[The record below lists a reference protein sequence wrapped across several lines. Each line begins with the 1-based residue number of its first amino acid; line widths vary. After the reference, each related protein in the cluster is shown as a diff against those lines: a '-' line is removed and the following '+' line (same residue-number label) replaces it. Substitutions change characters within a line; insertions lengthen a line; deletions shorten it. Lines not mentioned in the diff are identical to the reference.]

1 MAEIQSGPPEDPLRQ
16 ALSSCDWMLT
26 VRLDSP
32 LPVDPGPRLGTGE
45 AAVLEYA
52 RTRGKLPVLLDD
64 RQARRRA
71 ESLGLKTYGTL
82 GLIAM
87 ATTRGH
93 IESFS
98 SAVQQLRERGC
109 TLVTTSLILSVR
121 RLGRM
126 VHMSVPRSAFQRSI
140 DRSSVLLT
148 SPNPK
153 GRGGACNTTPDSSA
167 WFPAGSAQI
176 L

>member
-1 MAEIQSGPPEDPLRQ
+1 MSEVVSDASPLIVLAKAQLLHLIPKLFDGVLIPEEVMAEIQSGPPEDPLRQ

-26 VRLDSP
+26 VRLDFP

-52 RTRGKLPVLLDD
+52 RTRGNLPVLLDD

-98 SAVQQLRERGC
+98 SAVQQLRGAGLYVSDHVIDTVSK
-109 TLVTTSLILSVR
+109 TLR
-121 RLGRM
+121 
-126 VHMSVPRSAFQRSI
+126 
-140 DRSSVLLT
+140 
-148 SPNPK
+148 
-153 GRGGACNTTPDSSA
+153 
-167 WFPAGSAQI
+167 
-176 L
+176 